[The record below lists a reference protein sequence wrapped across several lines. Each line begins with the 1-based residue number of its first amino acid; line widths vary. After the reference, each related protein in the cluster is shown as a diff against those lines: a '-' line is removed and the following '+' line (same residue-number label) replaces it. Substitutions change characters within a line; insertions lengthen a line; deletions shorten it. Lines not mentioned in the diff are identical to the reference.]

1 MKKLIKTMTPKELK
15 ALQKEEIELRH
26 KIDEILNSKTK
37 NASLKNWGIINRLVE
52 VNILLEQECGK

>member
-1 MKKLIKTMTPKELK
+1 MSGINLTPKEIK
-15 ALQKEEIELRH
+15 SLQKEEIDLRH

-52 VNILLEQECGK
+52 VNILIEQECNQ